1 LKEIRFHGR
10 GGQGVVTAAEVL
22 ATATLYEDKYGQ
34 SFPFFGPERRGAP
47 VVSYL
52 RIDDQPI
59 RLRMGIYYPDAVVV
73 LDPQLPN
80 IINVMAGLKNGGVGI
95 FNSRTSPPIFNLEGK
110 ARKIASVDATGI
122 ALEVIGRPITNMVM
136 LGAFSAAT
144 GWLTMD
150 AISKAIKE
158 RFSGETAEKNEKATL
173 MAYKNTKC
181 ITLGD

>member
-1 LKEIRFHGR
+1 MKEIRFHGR

-22 ATATLYEDKYGQ
+22 AAAALYEGKYGQ

-52 RIDDQPI
+52 RVDESPI
-59 RLRMGIYYPDAVVV
+59 RHRQGVYAPDAVVV

-80 IINVMAGLKNGGVGI
+80 IINVMAGLKSKGVVV
-95 FNSRTSPPIFNLEGK
+95 FNSRTSPPAFKLEGNPMM
-110 ARKIASVDATGI
+110 IASVDATGI
-122 ALEVIGRPITNMVM
+122 ALEIIGRPITNMVM

-150 AISKAIKE
+150 AISKAIQE
-158 RFSGETAEKNEKATL
+158 RFTGESAEKNEKATR
-173 MAYKNTKC
+173 MAYQQTTCHNME
-181 ITLGD
+181 